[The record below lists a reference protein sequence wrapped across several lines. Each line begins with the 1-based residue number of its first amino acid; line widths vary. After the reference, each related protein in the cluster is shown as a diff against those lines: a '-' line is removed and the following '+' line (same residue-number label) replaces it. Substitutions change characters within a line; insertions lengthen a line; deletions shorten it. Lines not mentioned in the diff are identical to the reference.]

1 MFGSYP
7 SRCAIFRATCKTA
20 PFGPDRRLRLSSTSM
35 ALPILFSS
43 VALALLAISTSTTGL
58 SIGSPKSLL
67 PATTA
72 ILTAGSVLR
81 PVFVTGYTF
90 LSVAE
95 PPSKVCRDESPLS
108 AVKKASYIPSTCV
121 DYQLFSKIPDHRH
134 LHAKKCAQVV

>member
-1 MFGSYP
+1 
-7 SRCAIFRATCKTA
+7 
-20 PFGPDRRLRLSSTSM
+20 M

-121 DYQLFSKIPDHRH
+121 DYQLLSKIPAHRH
-134 LHAKKCAQVV
+134 LHKKYARRLCSGYTMGAATMPKVLEVLWKKVMTD